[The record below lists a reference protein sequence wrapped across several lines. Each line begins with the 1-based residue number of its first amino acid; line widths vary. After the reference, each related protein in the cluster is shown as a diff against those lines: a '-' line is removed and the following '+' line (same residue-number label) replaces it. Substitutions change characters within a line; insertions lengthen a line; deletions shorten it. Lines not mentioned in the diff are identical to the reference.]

1 MPSGAAARVEKWSGG
16 LKIGDRL
23 RMRRRIRRLSLQQ
36 LADATGLS
44 VGLLSQVERNV
55 STPSLRSL
63 REICN
68 GLKMPM
74 SWLFEVPD
82 DEMSSDSVVRSAA
95 RRRLDLT
102 SQGITKELITPD
114 AVPEVQMI
122 RITIRPGAVFEG
134 LTSTVL
140 GAAKSG
146 TVLLG
151 TLNFQLAERQF
162 ALTEGDAFAFPAI
175 KPHKLTC
182 TSEQA
187 AVVLWVVT
195 PAIY

>member
-74 SWLFEVPD
+74 SWLFEAPD
-82 DEMSSDSVVRSAA
+82 ETSSDIVVRSEA

-102 SQGITKELITPD
+102 SQGIIKELITPD
-114 AVPEVQMI
+114 SVPEVQMI
-122 RITIRPGAVFEG
+122 RITIQPGAVFEG
-134 LTSTVL
+134 LTSSVPS
-140 GAAKSG
+140 AAKSG
-146 TVLLG
+146 TVLQG
-151 TLNFQLAERQF
+151 TLDFQLAERQF
-162 ALTEGDAFAFPAI
+162 ALTAGDAFAFPAI
-175 KPHKLTC
+175 KSHKLTC

-187 AVVLWVVT
+187 AVVLWVVA